1 MGSSLVLVG
10 CYFLVVSGDS
20 KLVEVSKGLSSYGG
34 GIAVLAV
41 VGSSLSQEAHIK
53 LLWGFRAPLEGGS
66 KSCRDEAGVSSRV
79 SVGVLSGCG

>member
-1 MGSSLVLVG
+1 MGSSLVLAG

-34 GIAVLAV
+34 GISVLAV

-53 LLWGFRAPLEGGS
+53 
-66 KSCRDEAGVSSRV
+66 
-79 SVGVLSGCG
+79 